1 MSNNIKRKIIA
12 LKAPSNLDDLLCDD
26 GEVLGGDWLFP
37 SPPAQSDGD
46 ASPPAT
52 PEISSPTLPTSG
64 QPEMRLPEDAFPL
77 LAHRVDPD
85 VWNLIYKDADGNV
98 YFCSFGSS
106 SPNLIVGAETVGL
119 VSEVVDVGK
128 YVVFLTDKGLMFA
141 SWESGSYN
149 WLGTPPEAPAFNVTR
164 IAKAL
169 PPYSY
174 VDGDLPEMVV
184 EIQADD
190 SEAELM
196 RGWLDAT
203 APERCP
209 AELKSRLKK
218 AIVSAVIAFV
228 DRIAEAGLFFQSL
241 YISAAWAKG
250 DVYWNYSIPILSD
263 AVDSLKLRVKGVA
276 HSAGVFSV
284 RLALSQ
290 SPFALAVSNSLS
302 SLPEAWKNL
311 INQVVVFV
319 SKEYSRFNFNGL
331 TDALFLTTSTRG
343 FEMPLTAPLSFDSK
357 KIEFTELGA
366 VGSSLSTTTFYAP
379 KGEVCFRQLNFLSL
393 PSKTPDF
400 VRNINSSLVAVWNGN
415 IVTPENSMMVSEPFM
430 PFAISNATTIGGE
443 RVLNVTHS
451 LRPLSSGQ
459 LGQFPLYAFSAD
471 GIRALTPKDG
481 GYVDVQLISRDV
493 AISDAA
499 FAPLP
504 SGTAFISN
512 RGVMEIEGT
521 TVKCIS
527 DKLNAQAGRDHK
539 FSDCDRLAYD
549 YATDSLILYN
559 AEEQEAFLQKH
570 DSSVWYA
577 LDWCPA
583 AHCYLW
589 PDLLLMLG
597 NNLCKLKI
605 VNPDEN
611 ESLRVSTVL
620 NGMQTL
626 ILRTRPIKLGD
637 PFLFKKLKKVT
648 VIWPDGND
656 FPFQIYGSSKLGIW
670 HLLGRSRGNSIRLE
684 GSSWRFFK
692 IEIPV
697 ISPPSYEYSDIIAI
711 PKPLI
716 MFEFVENSG

>member
-1 MSNNIKRKIIA
+1 MANNIKRKIIA
-12 LKAPSNLDDLLCDD
+12 LKAPSNLDDLRSAD
-26 GEVLGGDWLFP
+26 GEVIGGDWLFP
-37 SPPAQSDGD
+37 SPPDLTDVD
-46 ASPPAT
+46 A
-52 PEISSPTLPTSG
+52 SSPTTPESAPPSLPTPDE
-64 QPEMRLPEDAFPL
+64 PEMELPEDAVPL
-77 LAHRVDPD
+77 LAHRVEPD
-85 VWNLIYKDADGNV
+85 VWNLIYKDTSGNV
-98 YFCSFGSS
+98 YFHSGRSS
-106 SPNLIVGAETVGL
+106 SPKLIVGVGTVGT
-119 VSEVVDVGK
+119 VAEAVDVGK
-128 YVVFLTDKGLMFA
+128 YVALLTDNGLMFA
-141 SWESGSYN
+141 SWEAGSYK
-149 WLGTPPEAPAFNVTR
+149 WLGSPPEAPAFAVTR

-190 SEAELM
+190 SEAELI
-196 RGWLDAT
+196 RDWLDAT
-203 APERCP
+203 SPERCP

-218 AIVSAVIAFV
+218 AIVSAVKAFV

-241 YISAAWAKG
+241 YISEAWAKG
-250 DVYWNYSIPILSD
+250 DVYWNYSNPILLD
-263 AVDSLKLRVKGVA
+263 AVDSLKLRVKGVSY
-276 HSAGVFSV
+276 SAGVFSV
-284 RLALSQ
+284 RLSLSQ
-290 SPFALAVSNSLS
+290 SPFALAVSNPLF
-302 SLPEAWKNL
+302 SLPEAWKNV
-311 INQVVVFV
+311 INQVGVFV
-319 SKEYSRFNFNGL
+319 SKDYSRVNFNGL
-331 TDALFLTTSTRG
+331 TDALFLTSSTRG

-366 VGSSLSTTTFYAP
+366 IGLAQSTTTFYAP

-400 VRNINSSLVAVWNGN
+400 VRNINSSLMAVWNGGV
-415 IVTPENSMMVSEPFM
+415 VTPENSMMVSLPFM

-459 LGQFPLYAFSAD
+459 LGQFPLYAFCAD

-493 AISDAA
+493 VISDAA

-504 SGTAFISN
+504 SGTAFISS

-527 DKLNAQAGRDHK
+527 DKLKAQAGRDHK

-559 AEEQEAFLQKH
+559 AEEQGAFLQKH

-583 AHCYLW
+583 GHCYFW

-605 VNPDEN
+605 ANSDKN
-611 ESLRVSTVL
+611 GSLRVSTVL
-620 NGMQTL
+620 NGMQTV
-626 ILRTRPIKLGD
+626 ILHTRPIKLGD

-648 VIWPDGND
+648 VTWPDGND
-656 FPFQIYGSSKLGIW
+656 FPYQIFGSSKLGIW
-670 HLLGRSRGNSIRLE
+670 HLLGRSRSNSIRLE
-684 GSSWRFFK
+684 GSAWRFFK

-716 MFEFVENSG
+716 MFEFVENS